1 MSVSSPSRPARASN
15 PVSVPSGAVVAIGG
29 VTLRALLG
37 RRRTLLMLLVAGAPV
52 LLGLIVRADG
62 PRPRSLVP
70 ALDGLILTSVLPLVA
85 LIFGTAAL
93 GSELDDGTAVHILT
107 KPIPRWAIIVPKLVV
122 AAGLTAVLLV
132 PSTVLA
138 GILIGDTGSH
148 ELGVTFAFAL
158 AALIGSFVY
167 VAIFV
172 ALSAATSRGL
182 VIGLAYSL
190 LWEGILSGAL
200 PGTQLLSAHE
210 YLRGIVSTIGP
221 PGTLTSVVGGE
232 GFVLAAVAFVV
243 FTVLA
248 SIRLARYEIRATD

>member
-1 MSVSSPSRPARASN
+1 MIGLGGSPARSSAT
-15 PVSVPSGAVVAIGG
+15 PDAVMAIAG

-52 LLGLIVRADG
+52 LLGVIIRADG
-62 PRPRSLVP
+62 ARPQSLVT

-93 GSELDDGTAVHILT
+93 GTELDDGTAVHILT
-107 KPIPRWAIIVPKLVV
+107 KPVPRWAIVVPKLIV

-138 GILIGDTGSH
+138 GVLIGGTGSR
-148 ELGVTFAFAL
+148 ELGITFAFAL

-172 ALSAATSRGL
+172 ALSAATTRGL
-182 VIGLAYSL
+182 VIGLAYTL
-190 LWEGILSGAL
+190 LWEGLLSGAL
-200 PGTQLLSAHE
+200 PGTQLLSVHE
-210 YLRGIVSTIGP
+210 YVRGIVSAIAP
-221 PGTLTSVVGGE
+221 NGTLTSVVGGE
-232 GFVLAAVAFVV
+232 GFLLAAVAFVV
-243 FTVLA
+243 FTMLA
-248 SIRLARYEIRATD
+248 SIRLARFEIRGAD

>member
-1 MSVSSPSRPARASN
+1 VG
-15 PVSVPSGAVVAIGG
+15 SGASGASFAIAT

-37 RRRTLLMLLVAGAPV
+37 RRRTLLMLLLAGAPV

-62 PRPRSLVP
+62 SRPDSLVG
-70 ALDGLILTSVLPLVA
+70 ALAGLILTSVLPLIA

-107 KPIPRWAIIVPKLVV
+107 KPIPRWVIVVPKLLV

-132 PSTVLA
+132 PSTVLS
-138 GILIGDTGSH
+138 GILIGGTGPR
-148 ELGVTFAFAL
+148 EVGITFAFGL

-182 VIGLAYSL
+182 VIGLAYTL

-200 PGTQLLSAHE
+200 PGTQLLSVHE
-210 YLRGIVSTIGP
+210 YVRGIVSAIAP
-221 PGTLTSVVGGE
+221 SGTLTSVVGGE
-232 GFVLAAVAFVV
+232 GFLLSVVAFVV

-248 SIRLARYEIRATD
+248 SVRLARFEIRAAD